1 MTTARRAYHAGMRIL
16 SGLASR
22 FALLGLCLLP
32 ATAAAESSQSLT
44 YEVWLGG
51 LKALEA
57 DSRIVRQA
65 ETYQVTLN
73 ARTKGM
79 VGWLYPY
86 ELELEAVGARRSAEH
101 RPAQFNSKS
110 RSPDE
115 TKTLAIRYAADG
127 TLETRRGPGPDKPN
141 PKDRKSVV

>member
-1 MTTARRAYHAGMRIL
+1 MVPRGAAYYAVMGSPRHIRAGLALIALLALPTTA
-16 SGLASR
+16 
-22 FALLGLCLLP
+22 P
-32 ATAAAESSQSLT
+32 TTAAAEGIQSLA

-57 DSRIVRQA
+57 DSRIVRQQ
-65 ETYQVTLN
+65 ETYRVTLS

-86 ELELEAVGARRSAEH
+86 ELELETVGARQSAEH
-101 RPAQFNSKS
+101 RPKQFNSKS

-115 TKTLAIRYAADG
+115 TKAQ
-127 TLETRRGPGPDKPN
+127 
-141 PKDRKSVV
+141 